1 VRSLIKRLTKLEA
14 ATARNPAIP
23 RFPSFADQFA
33 AVERCMLPLL
43 SVEDRELWLQSVKE
57 PPRDRDGVWLRWVEA
72 FNRAAVEAR
81 QPFALSIADRWG
93 QW

>member
-1 VRSLIKRLTKLEA
+1 MRSLSKRLARLEA
-14 ATARNPAIP
+14 EIVRTPASP

-43 SVEDRELWLQSVKE
+43 SVEDRELWLRSVKE
-57 PPRDRDGVWLRWVEA
+57 SPRDRDGVWLRWVEA
-72 FNRAAVEAR
+72 FNRAVIEAR
-81 QPFALSIADRWG
+81 QPFVLSLADRWG